1 MKENTNNYF
10 IFASDKRSY
19 LDTINVVKELKK
31 RNINYFY
38 LFSKHIQTQNPSD
51 LTNFNYDTN
60 VDLNKSILYS
70 SINCSLPFKPDVV
83 ILTRESWQPQQS
95 IITEFKQK
103 GSIITCIE
111 NATWIIGTIKSR
123 MEMIS
128 RYRYP
133 TNCIDMFFEHSSW
146 SLETKKVCGWYDF
159 KSKIV
164 GNPKYDNI
172 DSKSQEGNGILVFGT
187 MENEAKIK
195 VYEILEKLKT
205 TNRKIYYRPHPGEI
219 ESNPN
224 INIEGIQ
231 IIFNESEIPEIA
243 SKCEF
248 HLANM
253 GASAYY
259 SVLFN
264 KTFIA
269 LDQNIGRTEDLNIDF
284 FKNNPHEYSFW
295 APIMGVNSWEE
306 FVNKIDLNRVEKLKN
321 RFEEVKESLLF
332 YDDKLEFLNKPPS
345 KIFSFYNFFDDF
357 NDQNASERIIDEIE
371 KTLG

>member
-1 MKENTNNYF
+1 MEENTNNYF

-19 LDTINVVKELKK
+19 LDTINVVKELKN

-38 LFSKHIQTQNPSD
+38 LFSEHPQNQNPSD

-60 VDLNKSILYS
+60 MDLDKSISYS
-70 SINCSLPFKPDVV
+70 SINCSLPFIPDVV

-95 IITEFKQK
+95 IIAEFKQK

-111 NATWIIGTIKSR
+111 NVTWIIGTIKSR

-159 KSKIV
+159 KSKVV
-164 GNPKYDNI
+164 GNPKYDGI
-172 DSKSQEGNGILVFGT
+172 SSKSQDGDSILVFGT
-187 MENEAKIK
+187 MENGAKTK

-205 TNRKIYYRPHPGEI
+205 TNKKIYYRPHPGEI
-219 ESNPN
+219 ESNPDMS
-224 INIEGIQ
+224 IEGIQ
-231 IIFNESEIPEIA
+231 IIFDESKIPEIA

-269 LDQNIGRTEDLNIDF
+269 LDQNIGRVEDLNIDF
-284 FKNNPHEYSFW
+284 FKNNPHEYNFW
-295 APIMGVNSWEE
+295 APIMGVTSWDE
-306 FVNKIDLNRVEKLKN
+306 FVGKIDLNRIEKLKD
-321 RFEEVKESLLF
+321 RFEEVKKSLLF
-332 YDDKLEFLNKPPS
+332 YDDKLEFLKLNNKFVVS
-345 KIFSFYNFFDDF
+345 NFFDDF
-357 NDQNASERIIDEIE
+357 NDQNASKRIINEIE

>member
-1 MKENTNNYF
+1 MGENTNNYF

-19 LDTINVVKELKK
+19 LDTVNVVKELKN

-38 LFSKHIQTQNPSD
+38 LFSEHSQTQDPSD
-51 LTNFNYDTN
+51 LSNFSYDTN
-60 VDLNKSILYS
+60 MDLLTSIPYN

-95 IITEFKQK
+95 IIAEFKQK

-133 TNCIDMFFEHSSW
+133 TNCIDIFFEHSLW

-172 DSKSQEGNGILVFGT
+172 DSKLQDGNDILVFGT

-205 TNRKIYYRPHPGEI
+205 TNKKIYYRPHPGEI

-224 INIEGIQ
+224 MDIEGIQ
-231 IIFNESEIPEIA
+231 IIFNESEIPQIA
-243 SKCEF
+243 SKCDF

-264 KTFIA
+264 KTFVA
-269 LDQNIGRTEDLNIDF
+269 LDQNIGRIEDLNIDF
-284 FKNNPHEYSFW
+284 FKNNSHEYNFW
-295 APIMGVNSWEE
+295 APIIGVSSWEE
-306 FVNKIDLNRVEKLKN
+306 FVNKIDLNRVEQLKN
-321 RFEEVKESLLF
+321 RFEEVKKSLLF
-332 YDDKLEFLNKPPS
+332 YDEALDFLKINNKPVVS
-345 KIFSFYNFFDDF
+345 DFFDNF
-357 NDQNASERIIDEIE
+357 NDQKASKRIIDEIE
-371 KTLG
+371 NTLG